1 MNETIKKYFMQDFI
15 IAITSNYFE
24 DADTPFYVSIYKD
37 YGNRTENITNY
48 FNSDSG
54 GIIQMN
60 DLSELYE
67 IFKVLEF
74 YQKYMWKAMVELEK
88 IKKEEVYKLIW
99 FINNLQVK
107 HPEYHIEIIH
117 IMIDNK
123 IELEVY
129 VKPSYKIT
137 IVTEYQPTKL
147 NRVIDILEHAFSYV
161 E

>member
-1 MNETIKKYFMQDFI
+1 
-15 IAITSNYFE
+15 
-24 DADTPFYVSIYKD
+24 
-37 YGNRTENITNY
+37 
-48 FNSDSG
+48 
-54 GIIQMN
+54 MN

-88 IKKEEVYKLIW
+88 IKKEEVCKLIW

-107 HPEYHIEIIH
+107 HPEYYIEIIH

-137 IVTEYQPTKL
+137 IVTEYQPTEL
-147 NRVIDILEHAFSYV
+147 NWVIDILEHAFSYV